1 MKLSAVIIT
10 FNEETNIA
18 RCIDSLLPVADE
30 IIILDSY
37 SKDKTLE
44 IITEKGLTYYQRTW
58 TDYSDAKNFANAKA
72 TGDYIFSIDADEELS
87 PALQQSILALK
98 ATPKADAYAYMI
110 NRLTN
115 YCGQWIYHCG
125 WYPEYK
131 LRIFK
136 REGTHWKGAVHEDL
150 VFASKPQIIKL
161 KGDLYHYSYPTVDSH
176 VKKVMQ
182 YAKLTAENRYKA
194 GKRYNLLWHG
204 IVKPWV
210 IFFKKYILQLGI
222 LDGYYGFV
230 ISVLTSFFHFLRYIN
245 YRMFQ
250 QQDKQRK
257 KDIA

>member
-10 FNEETNIA
+10 FNEEKNIG
-18 RCIDSLLPVADE
+18 RCIDSLLPVVDE
-30 IIILDSY
+30 IVILDSY

-44 IITEKGLTYYQRTW
+44 IITGKGLTYYQREW

-72 TGDYIFSIDADEELS
+72 TGDYILSIDADEELS
-87 PALQQSILALK
+87 PALQQSIRQLK
-98 ATPKADAYAYMI
+98 AGNPGNAYMV

-115 YCGQWIYHCG
+115 YCGKWIRHCG

-150 VFASKPQIIKL
+150 VFASEPEVEKL

-182 YAKLTAENRYKA
+182 YARLTAENRYKK

-204 IVKPWV
+204 IFKPWI

-245 YRMFQ
+245 YRTL
-250 QQDKQRK
+250 KQEDRERK
-257 KDIA
+257 KI

>member
-18 RCIDSLLPVADE
+18 RCVDSLLPVVDE

-44 IITEKGLTYYQRTW
+44 IVTGKGLTYYQRAW

-87 PALQQSILALK
+87 PALQQSILKLK
-98 ATPKADAYAYMI
+98 ANPKADAYAYMI

-115 YCGQWIYHCG
+115 YCGKWIYHCG

-150 VFASKPQIIKL
+150 VFASQPVIEKL

-182 YAKLTAENRYKA
+182 YAKLTAENRYKK

-204 IVKPWV
+204 IFKPWV

-257 KDIA
+257 KI

>member
-10 FNEETNIA
+10 FNEEKNIG
-18 RCIDSLLPVADE
+18 RCIDSLLPVVDE
-30 IIILDSY
+30 IVILDSY

-44 IITEKGLTYYQRTW
+44 IITSKGLTYYQREW

-72 TGDYIFSIDADEELS
+72 TGDYILSIDADEELS
-87 PALQQSILALK
+87 PALQQSIRQLK
-98 ATPKADAYAYMI
+98 AGNPGNAYMV

-115 YCGQWIYHCG
+115 YCGKWIYHCG

-136 REGTHWKGAVHEDL
+136 REGTQWKGAVHEDL
-150 VFASKPQIIKL
+150 VFANEPEVEKL

-182 YAKLTAENRYKA
+182 YARLTAENRYKK

-204 IVKPWV
+204 IFKPWI

-245 YRMFQ
+245 YRTL
-250 QQDKQRK
+250 KQEDRERK
-257 KDIA
+257 KI

>member
-1 MKLSAVIIT
+1 MMKLSAVIIT

-18 RCIDSLLPVADE
+18 RCVDSLLPVVDE

-44 IITEKGLTYYQRTW
+44 ILTGKGLTYYQRAW

-87 PALQQSILALK
+87 PVLQQSILKLK
-98 ATPKADAYAYMI
+98 ANPKAEAYAYMI

-115 YCGQWIYHCG
+115 YCGKWIYHCG

-136 REGTHWKGAVHEDL
+136 REGTYWKGAVHEDL
-150 VFASKPQIIKL
+150 VFASQPVIEKL
-161 KGDLYHYSYPTVDSH
+161 QGDLYHYSYPTVDSH

-182 YAKLTAENRYKA
+182 YAKLTAENRYKK

-204 IVKPWV
+204 IFKPWV

-250 QQDKQRK
+250 QQDKQR
-257 KDIA
+257 

>member
-10 FNEETNIA
+10 FNEEKNIG
-18 RCIDSLLPVADE
+18 RCIDSLLPVVDE
-30 IIILDSY
+30 IVILDSY

-44 IITEKGLTYYQRTW
+44 IITGKGLTYYQREW

-72 TGDYIFSIDADEELS
+72 TGDYILSIDADEELS
-87 PALQQSILALK
+87 PALQQSIRQLK
-98 ATPKADAYAYMI
+98 AGDPGNAYMV

-115 YCGQWIYHCG
+115 YCGKWIYHCG

-136 REGTHWKGAVHEDL
+136 REGTQWKGAVHEDL
-150 VFASKPQIIKL
+150 VFANEPEVEKL

-182 YAKLTAENRYKA
+182 YARLTAENRYKK

-204 IVKPWV
+204 IFKPWI

-245 YRMFQ
+245 YRTL
-250 QQDKQRK
+250 KQEDRERK
-257 KDIA
+257 KI

>member
-10 FNEETNIA
+10 FNEEKNIG
-18 RCIDSLLPVADE
+18 RCIDSLLPVVDE

-44 IITEKGLTYYQRTW
+44 IITGKGLNCYQREW

-72 TGDYIFSIDADEELS
+72 TGDYILSIDADEELS
-87 PALQQSILALK
+87 PALQQSIRQLK
-98 ATPKADAYAYMI
+98 VGNPAKAYMV

-150 VFASKPQIIKL
+150 VFASEPEIEKL

-182 YAKLTAENRYKA
+182 YARLTAENRYKK

-204 IVKPWV
+204 IFKPWV

-245 YRMFQ
+245 YRTFQ
-250 QQDKQRK
+250 QEDRERK
-257 KDIA
+257 KNIV

>member
-10 FNEETNIA
+10 FNEEKNIG
-18 RCIDSLLPVADE
+18 RCIDSLLPVVDE
-30 IIILDSY
+30 IVILDSY
-37 SKDKTLE
+37 SKDKSLE
-44 IITEKGLTYYQRTW
+44 IITSKGLTYYQREW

-72 TGDYIFSIDADEELS
+72 TGDYILSIDADEELS
-87 PALQQSILALK
+87 PALQQSIRQLK
-98 ATPKADAYAYMI
+98 AGNPGNAYMV

-115 YCGQWIYHCG
+115 YCGKWIYHCG

-136 REGTHWKGAVHEDL
+136 REGTQWKGAVHEDL
-150 VFASKPQIIKL
+150 VFANEPEVEKL

-182 YAKLTAENRYKA
+182 YARLTAENRYKK

-204 IVKPWV
+204 IFKPWI

-245 YRMFQ
+245 YRTL
-250 QQDKQRK
+250 KQEDRERK
-257 KDIA
+257 KI